1 MGAYTDFLTD
11 KSARI
16 LDAEDYLE
24 ELKEAAALF
33 RTFDEALDTFLMAH
47 GFAGDPDS
55 AEEKTAFL
63 AEKFRVADIPVP
75 RDIGAWYS
83 KHKQIARKTAFQ
95 LCFAFRLTVA
105 EAADFLRRVCLS
117 RGFDCHLQE
126 EAVYFFALKNRLG
139 YPQAEAIL
147 SQISPVKPARMET
160 SDIVYTSLIADELD
174 TIDTAEALVA
184 WLNGN
189 AERFGY
195 NNATACELI
204 RAIWESIAKEDGI
217 AAREKKK
224 LYPAI
229 GRDGEAPP
237 ERGGEK
243 RQRERS
249 RADHSAWE
257 IFLQILGL
265 SGDGTAELNRDRS
278 IKSLLKDC
286 AWLHSFVSDS
296 FPDRDGLNKI
306 LRGEHVSHERMR
318 KLLILLAFYRFWA
331 GRALGQGGYEAA
343 EADRDR
349 CVCEINDCL
358 LDAGYPLLY
367 PGNPYDFLFLGAIH
381 AGYPLVAF
389 RDYMRELYYEA
400 KAI

>member
-1 MGAYTDFLTD
+1 MGTYTDFLTD
-11 KSARI
+11 KSVRI

-24 ELKEAAALF
+24 ELKEAVALF
-33 RTFDEALDTFLMAH
+33 CTFDKALDTFLAAH
-47 GFAGDPDS
+47 GFAGDPES

-63 AEKFRVADIPVP
+63 EEKYKSADIPVP
-75 RDIGAWYS
+75 RDIGKWYS

-95 LCFAFRLTVA
+95 LCFAFRLTV
-105 EAADFLRRVCLS
+105 EATADFLRRICLS

-126 EAVYFFALKNRLG
+126 EAVYFFALKNGLS
-139 YPQAEAIL
+139 YPKAQAIL
-147 SQISPVKPARMET
+147 AQISPVKPARMET
-160 SDIVYTSLIADELD
+160 GDIVYTSLIAKELDEL
-174 TIDTAEALVA
+174 DTAEALVGY
-184 WLNGN
+184 LNGN
-189 AERFGY
+189 ADRFGY

-204 RAIWESIAKEDGI
+204 RTIWESIAKEDGI

-224 LYPAI
+224 LYLEI
-229 GRDGEAPP
+229 ESDVEALPKH
-237 ERGGEK
+237 GGEK
-243 RQRERS
+243 RQRDRS

-265 SGDGTAELNRDRS
+265 SGNGTAKLNRDRS
-278 IKSLLKDC
+278 IQPLLKNC
-286 AWLHSFVSDS
+286 AWLHPFVSDA

-306 LRGEHVSHERMR
+306 LRGEHMSHERVR

-331 GRALGQGGYEAA
+331 GRALGQGSYEAA

-367 PGNPYDFLFLGAIH
+367 PGNPYDFLFLGSIH
-381 AGYPLVAF
+381 AGYPLMAF
-389 RDYMRELYYEA
+389 RDYMRELYYEV
-400 KAI
+400 KTI